1 MIPVSTVVNEA
12 RDILI
17 DAAKVTWADS
27 ELIGYLNEFARTTAQ
42 VKHDLHTIREAIGLE
57 AGVSQEVTSD
67 INAVALLDITSNV
80 ASGTTVTQVDKALL
94 DETNRFWPAD
104 DQTTDVDNFSMNV
117 KEPLRFYVTPPNN
130 GYGLVNAVLGVIP
143 EAVAA
148 LDDPWPV
155 HEQWQAAAVNFVLA
169 RAYAKNSQKQDLVK
183 SNAYMQEWGKL
194 IGLKST
200 TQIAFT
206 PKVTDTP
213 EAR

>member
-1 MIPVSTVVNEA
+1 MIPVSTIINPA
-12 RDILI
+12 RGILI
-17 DAAKVTWADS
+17 DASKVTWSDD

-57 AGVSQEVTSD
+57 AGVSQEVTTD
-67 INAVALLDITSNV
+67 INAVAVLDITSNV

-104 DQTTDVDNFSMNV
+104 AQVVDVDNFAMNV
-117 KEPLRFYVTPPNN
+117 KEPLRFYVTPPNS

-143 EAVAA
+143 DAVDA
-148 LDDPWPV
+148 LTDTWPV
-155 HEQWQAAAVNFVLA
+155 HEQWQAAATNFVLS
-169 RAYAKNSQKQDLVK
+169 RAYAKNSQKQDLTK
-183 SNAYMQEWGKL
+183 ATAYMQEWGKL
-194 IGLKST
+194 IGLKAT

-206 PKVTDTP
+206 PKVSDPP